1 MTFATRLSIYSATG
15 KTHPTLSS
23 KRAIKISLKFEI
35 LNLFFSKEELMD
47 CRFLVPESF
56 SSDTID
62 YRLLFV
68 TFYLIQSLDLAV
80 PVTSLQI
87 IVTSFAAQL
96 ERNGLWHY
104 ATAIQML
111 NPHAE

>member
-1 MTFATRLSIYSATG
+1 MIFATPLSIYSVMG
-15 KTHPTLSS
+15 KFHSEVTLSGP
-23 KRAIKISLKFEI
+23 KY
-35 LNLFFSKEELMD
+35 FFSKEELMD

-68 TFYLIQSLDLAV
+68 TFYLIQSLDLAI
-80 PVTSLQI
+80 PMTSLQI
-87 IVTSFAAQL
+87 IVTSFASQL

-111 NPHAE
+111 NPQAE

>member
-1 MTFATRLSIYSATG
+1 MLLPRQYILQRVRRTPLYHLTG
-15 KTHPTLSS
+15 P
-23 KRAIKISLKFEI
+23 ISLKI
-35 LNLFFSKEELMD
+35 DNQNLFFSKEELMD

-80 PVTSLQI
+80 PMTSLQI

>member
-15 KTHPTLSS
+15 KTHPTVSS
-23 KRAIKISLKFEI
+23 GQIFLKFEI

-80 PVTSLQI
+80 PMTSLQI